1 MGENPEYFVED
12 ASSYPGDLTFDAE
25 GSCGRNPTLLS
36 MISEDRRCANVRALQ
51 LRLEGKKSRRVL
63 LMRYEREILER
74 MQPMREELLRI
85 MRLAELTDSDVEHA
99 RYNKNYGFMK
109 RGLTECAR
117 IHKEISMLEDKLSK
131 HRFNHN
137 MLDIEIN
144 ELEREV
150 GGQ

>member
-12 ASSYPGDLTFDAE
+12 ASSYPSDLTFDAE
-25 GSCGRNPTLLS
+25 GSCGRNPTLLT

-51 LRLEGKKSRRVL
+51 LRLEGKKSRLVL
-63 LMRYEREILER
+63 VMKSEREILER

-85 MRLAELTDSDVEHA
+85 MMLAELTDSDVERA
-99 RYNKNYGFMK
+99 RYDESYRFTK

-117 IHKEISMLEDKLSK
+117 ICNEISMLEDKLSK

-144 ELEREV
+144 ELEREI

>member
-25 GSCGRNPTLLS
+25 GSCGRNPTREE
-36 MISEDRRCANVRALQ
+36 MISEDRRRANVRALQ

-74 MQPMREELLRI
+74 MKPRSEELLRI
-85 MRLAELTDSDVEHA
+85 MRLTKLTDSDVEHA
-99 RYNKNYGFMK
+99 CYDESYGFTK

-117 IHKEISMLEDKLSK
+117 IRKEISKLEDKLSK
-131 HRFNHN
+131 HSFDRD

-144 ELEREV
+144 ELEQEV
-150 GGQ
+150 DGQ

>member
-12 ASSYPGDLTFDAE
+12 ASSYPSDLTFDAE
-25 GSCGRNPTLLS
+25 GSCGRNPTLLT

-51 LRLEGKKSRRVL
+51 LRLEGKKSRLVL
-63 LMRYEREILER
+63 VMKSEREILKH

-85 MRLAELTDSDVEHA
+85 MMLAELTDSDVERA
-99 RYNKNYGFMK
+99 RYDESYRFTK

-117 IHKEISMLEDKLSK
+117 ICNEISMLEDKLSK

-144 ELEREV
+144 ELEREI

>member
-25 GSCGRNPTLLS
+25 GSCGRNPTLLT

-51 LRLEGKKSRRVL
+51 LRLEGKKSRLVL
-63 LMRYEREILER
+63 VMKSEREILKH

-85 MRLAELTDSDVEHA
+85 MMLAELTDSDVERA
-99 RYNKNYGFMK
+99 RYDESYRFTK

-117 IHKEISMLEDKLSK
+117 ICNEISMLEDKLSK

>member
-51 LRLEGKKSRRVL
+51 LRLEGKKSRLVL
-63 LMRYEREILER
+63 VMKSEREILKH

-85 MRLAELTDSDVEHA
+85 MMLAELTDSDVERA
-99 RYNKNYGFMK
+99 RYDESYRFTK

-117 IHKEISMLEDKLSK
+117 ICNEISMLEDKLSK

-144 ELEREV
+144 ELEREI